1 MGLDQYAFLRE
12 RNQMP
17 DDAEEL
23 GESFYWRKHARLQ
36 EFMESQW
43 KSQGNEGDFNMQDLS
58 LSEQQ
63 LLDLKHQIENSYFDC
78 FSEGGYFW
86 GHQFQE
92 QSCQEYKEQDLQFV
106 KQALAHLETGGDVVY
121 RCWY

>member
-36 EFMESQW
+36 EFMEIQW
-43 KSQGNEGDFNMQDLS
+43 NKQGKSEDLNCKDMP
-58 LSEQQ
+58 LTEQQ
-63 LLDLKHQIENSYFDC
+63 LLDLKYQIEHGYQDWFT
-78 FSEGGYFW
+78 EGGFFW

-92 QSCQEYKEQDLQFV
+92 EACREYKEQDLQFV
-106 KQALAHLETGGDVVY
+106 EQALDHLKAGGDVVY